1 MKKILLL
8 ILATMPLFCFAQKV
22 DTKIDDF
29 TGEKVVTTSWEKI
42 YSGGATGKNQTRIR
56 FRHEGGVDLIEFR
69 VFTDCATSCNKG
81 QEMLLKNER
90 RNYQSKKCR
99 IYASKTR
106 GLDPKWH

>member
-56 FRHEGGVDLIEFR
+56 FSFVSSQTVLLR
-69 VFTDCATSCNKG
+69 VIKD
-81 QEMLLKNER
+81 
-90 RNYQSKKCR
+90 KKCS
-99 IYASKTR
+99 SKRTTE
-106 GLDPKWH
+106 LSK